1 MEEIPKAITINNFV
15 YTFKNELINNYFSY
29 RCKYRTS
36 CKIIIKI
43 DKDNLM
49 KLLNNSNE
57 EIEYVI
63 ISTEKQHKCLNKNI
77 IKEPNNDN
85 AEDEKVKQQ
94 KSLDLAKNLIFI
106 NIQKPLSFHVENLS
120 KNNIQLSKYQ
130 IKNIL
135 QNFREES
142 FPSNEKYLRDISKI
156 RISLGDIFELKNI
169 PLCHRYVN
177 MINEKK
183 KFLINILYLVLFFNL
198 I

>member
-43 DKDNLM
+43 NKDNLT

-57 EIEYVI
+57 EIEYI
-63 ISTEKQHKCLNKNI
+63 ITSSEKQHKCLNKNI
-77 IKEPNNDN
+77 LKEPNNDN

-106 NIQKPLSFHVENLS
+106 NHYHFMLKISVKIIFNYQNIKLKIYFKILQKNHFL
-120 KNNIQLSKYQ
+120 QM
-130 IKNIL
+130 KNI
-135 QNFREES
+135 
-142 FPSNEKYLRDISKI
+142 
-156 RISLGDIFELKNI
+156 
-169 PLCHRYVN
+169 
-177 MINEKK
+177 
-183 KFLINILYLVLFFNL
+183 
-198 I
+198 